1 MIYDQYNFLWAW
13 PVGVRFL
20 SLHYA
25 FNNSDKFIFLAHEF
39 IIFIDVLVVGVKRD
53 H

>member
-1 MIYDQYNFLWAW
+1 MTNTIPFGLGLS
-13 PVGVRFL
+13 VLGFL
-20 SLHYA
+20 SLYYA